1 MNLASNLSWYLLPC
15 IFIWQAFIRAKSWV
29 KAVCPDCT
37 HEHSHKAEFE
47 TGLGRCWSTQSVH
60 AHAWGED
67 PCPGFLIWTVILE
80 WEAASPPPEFF
91 ERKPTSSEKI
101 KQSWKWVCW
110 TILGIRKLLLRAL
123 AQGAEVCSYT
133 TYPFSVCEGSVSR
146 SSLAHKLMMVS
157 TRLWKLQLFYP
168 LGICKE
174 RLEGQVA
181 VHHTEQREGDF
192 DCLMKAP
199 WLACTGSFVH

>member
-67 PCPGFLIWTVILE
+67 PCPGFLIWAVILE

-91 ERKPTSSEKI
+91 ERKPTSSEKN
-101 KQSWKWVCW
+101 KTVLEMGMLNYSGYQ
-110 TILGIRKLLLRAL
+110 
-123 AQGAEVCSYT
+123 EVAIES
-133 TYPFSVCEGSVSR
+133 
-146 SSLAHKLMMVS
+146 
-157 TRLWKLQLFYP
+157 
-168 LGICKE
+168 
-174 RLEGQVA
+174 
-181 VHHTEQREGDF
+181 
-192 DCLMKAP
+192 
-199 WLACTGSFVH
+199 TGSGCRSLHLYHLPFLRVWRQCIEVISGT